1 MLLPCLP
8 SPCFSLR
15 AALFADDANST
26 NDKPAAKS
34 GGSAK
39 NSDAKS
45 GDAKA
50 ASNKSGE
57 TKDETSATT
66 GESSSSSGG
75 GAGGE
80 AKSKY
85 APFTT
90 VTKEHKQVSGLVTL
104 WHKEGSVLAEFS
116 PHTLNRDFIVVISI
130 ARGISYGLAKSLNGN
145 HRSRLAQL
153 GRSPSTCC

>member
-1 MLLPCLP
+1 MLPRFAVALSALALLL
-8 SPCFSLR
+8 FTGR
-15 AALFADDANST
+15 AFADDEKLAVE
-26 NDKPAAKS
+26 KPAAKS

-39 NSDAKS
+39 NGDAKS

-50 ASNKSGE
+50 GSKSGE
-57 TKDETSATT
+57 TKDEISATT

-75 GAGGE
+75 GSGGE

-85 APFTT
+85 APFPT
-90 VTKEHKQVSGLVTL
+90 VTKDYKQVSGLVTL

-130 ARGISYGLAKSLNGN
+130 ARGIGHG
-145 HRSRLAQL
+145 HIL
-153 GRSPSTCC
+153 GGMSWG